1 MTNFSLAFPP
11 KRPARL
17 IIFIICLIILSQVYF
32 SLYLFRYTHKVFNN
46 IDSKLGKIYFS
57 GASFD
62 IINGFN
68 LNDVAVIDN
77 STPPQILFQAKRL
90 SFGFNRLNIVKK
102 KMNINRIRFAGA
114 TLYADEKAH
123 TFSKLTKIV
132 QAAFLEF
139 IKNQLIPLDL
149 EFNDPSFI
157 IRNSKVVFAD
167 WSGGNDGYWVIKL
180 DSRVS
185 MGRDKIHSKGTAD
198 LEYKFAKD
206 AALVSF
212 FEDQLFNQKFS
223 YELRANLHDND
234 FVIEVF
240 DLALGYDHLTGQA
253 VIKNFNSPVPLISLI
268 INTGNL
274 SIENINSLVKD
285 PDTRGTF
292 NASAIVRGPLD
303 KFKFLIS
310 LNFLGCT
317 FRYRSLPIL
326 RNIVGKVYWTGEAI
340 KAEDCFLIVKDIPLK
355 FNSDITWAKD
365 ILKLSLDA
373 SVKQPVKDVD
383 FLPRSLKLDFTS
395 QVKGKDTLGNA
406 DISVEARD
414 DNVYS
419 FKIEDFKLSTAEKN
433 KHQLLVKAI
442 GFSSHPVSKP
452 EGEKRLNFSGLS
464 ADFGFSDKGF
474 KVESFKVS
482 GLSGKLSAD
491 LNVAFSPGYEHLL
504 HFRADGL
511 NAGQIQDGLN
521 LPYNLLGDI
530 SARIISSSRG
540 NKFFQGVLMVENGK
554 LQETAVLL
562 ALSDYMK
569 IGSLKTIEFDN
580 MQLNFSFLK
589 DGSYRYG
596 VLSRGKDAILKANI
610 QIDKDRQLSS
620 YLNANFSQNILVESA
635 QFRRL
640 LKMIGQQS
648 RFVEFPFVISGTIHN
663 PRLQWLRNDF
673 KRSLERVIPA
683 WYRRNMQ
690 NEINSV
696 VDEMPANT
704 N

>member
-32 SLYLFRYTHKVFNN
+32 SLYLFRYMHKVFNN

-57 GASFD
+57 SASFD

-68 LNDVAVIDN
+68 LNDVAIIDN
-77 STPPQILFQAKRL
+77 STPPQILFQAKKL
-90 SFGFNRLNIVKK
+90 SFGFNRIDIFKK
-102 KMNINRIRFAGA
+102 KMNISRIRFVGS

-123 TFSKLTKIV
+123 TFSKLSKIV

-139 IKNQLIPLDL
+139 LKNQLVPLDL
-149 EFNDPSFI
+149 EFNNPSFN
-157 IRNSKVVFAD
+157 IRSSKVIFAD
-167 WSGGNDGYWVIKL
+167 WSGGNDGYWVVKL

-185 MGRDKIHSKGTAD
+185 MEGNKIYSKGSAD
-198 LEYKFAKD
+198 LEYKFSSD

-212 FEDQLFNQKFS
+212 FENQLFSQNFK
-223 YELRANLHDND
+223 YELRANLKDND
-234 FVIEVF
+234 FIIEIF
-240 DLALGYDHLTGQA
+240 DIALGYDHLRGQA
-253 VIKNFNSPVPLISLI
+253 IIKNLNSPNPMISLI

-274 SIENINSLVKD
+274 SIENISSLVKD

-317 FRYRSLPIL
+317 FRYQSLPVF

-355 FNSDITWAKD
+355 VNSDISWAKD
-365 ILKLSLDA
+365 VLKLSLNA

-383 FLPRSLKLDFTS
+383 FLPRSLRLDFVG
-395 QVKGKDTLGNA
+395 QMKGKDTLGNA
-406 DISVEARD
+406 DVSVEARD

-419 FKIEDFKLSTAEKN
+419 FKIEDFKLSAEKN
-433 KHQLLVKAI
+433 KRQLLVKSI
-442 GFSSHPVSKP
+442 GYSGHAVSKP
-452 EGEKRLNFSGLS
+452 EGKKRLNFSGLS
-464 ADFGFSDKGF
+464 ANFGFSDKGF
-474 KVESFKVS
+474 KVESLKVS
-482 GLSGKLSAD
+482 GLGGKLNAD
-491 LNVAFSPGYEHLL
+491 LNVAFLPGYEHLL

-511 NAGQIQDGLN
+511 NAAQIQDGLN

-540 NKFFQGVLMVENGK
+540 NKFFQGVLMVKNGK

-580 MQLNFSFLK
+580 LQLNFSFLK

-596 VLSRGKDAILKANI
+596 AFSRGKDAILRANI

-696 VDEMPANT
+696 VDEMPAN
-704 N
+704 NN